1 MLLKKLFSLKNI
13 CRKVIKNIVLIII
26 IFTISGSCLIGC
38 SNKNAITNVNKQK
51 PMEEIKKAQEVSNK
65 TRNEVIEDIKKSQ
78 INCFTEIV
86 YASKNK
92 VILYG
97 PIGLIVYDIVNK
109 QIYRAIDLKTIKMNY
124 VQGDIVT
131 IFKINKDENQLLMY
145 NDGFKDALN
154 NDDKYIYDI
163 ENDTLQKTDIKELPN
178 EFDTRNSF
186 TDEYFG
192 KYENTDMEI
201 GSSCFIMDDTNICY
215 LIYPRKNENEDY
227 RGISDL
233 QIVIF
238 NKDTNKEERYALFN

>member
-1 MLLKKLFSLKNI
+1 MLLKKLFNLKNI
-13 CRKVIKNIVLIII
+13 CKDVIKNIVLIII
-26 IFTISGSCLIGC
+26 ILTISGSCLIGFN
-38 SNKNAITNVNKQK
+38 NKNAITNVNTQK

-92 VILYG
+92 VILYV

-154 NDDKYIYDI
+154 NEDKYIYDI

-201 GSSCFIMDDTNICY
+201 GSI
-215 LIYPRKNENEDY
+215 
-227 RGISDL
+227 
-233 QIVIF
+233 
-238 NKDTNKEERYALFN
+238 

>member
-1 MLLKKLFSLKNI
+1 
-13 CRKVIKNIVLIII
+13 
-26 IFTISGSCLIGC
+26 
-38 SNKNAITNVNKQK
+38 
-51 PMEEIKKAQEVSNK
+51 
-65 TRNEVIEDIKKSQ
+65 
-78 INCFTEIV
+78 
-86 YASKNK
+86 
-92 VILYG
+92 
-97 PIGLIVYDIVNK
+97 
-109 QIYRAIDLKTIKMNY
+109 MNY

>member
-1 MLLKKLFSLKNI
+1 MLLKRLFNLKNI
-13 CRKVIKNIVLIII
+13 CRNVIKNIVLIII

-38 SNKNAITNVNKQK
+38 SKNANTNTNTQK

-65 TRNEVIEDIKKSQ
+65 TRNEVIEEIKKLQ

-92 VILYG
+92 VVLYG
-97 PIGLIVYDIVNK
+97 PIGLIVYDMINK
-109 QIYRAIDLKTIKMNY
+109 QIYRAIDLKSINMNY

-131 IFKINKDENQLLMY
+131 IFKIKKDESQLLMY
-145 NDGFKDALN
+145 NDGFKDDLK
-154 NDDKYIYDI
+154 NDDRYIYDI
-163 ENDTLQKTDIKELPN
+163 ENDTLQKTDIKNFEN
-178 EFDTRNSF
+178 EYNTTNSF
-186 TDEYFG
+186 TDECFE
-192 KYENTDMEI
+192 KYKNSDIEI
-201 GSSCFIMDDTNICY
+201 GSTCFIMDEIYRCY

-238 NKDTNKEERYALFN
+238 NKDTNKEDRYTVFN